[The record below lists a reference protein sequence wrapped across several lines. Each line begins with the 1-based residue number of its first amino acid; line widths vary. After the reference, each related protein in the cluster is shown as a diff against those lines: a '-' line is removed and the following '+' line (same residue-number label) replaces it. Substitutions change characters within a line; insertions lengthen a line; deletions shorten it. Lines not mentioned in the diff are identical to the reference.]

1 VFSTRRHRLDKP
13 AAASDDPTPSTCGET
28 VPENLAPA
36 SLVVEADHARRDG
49 EPLATPGPVFA
60 STYALKGDPAAGPP
74 GYGRFHNA
82 GWVELEALLGRLE
95 GGEAVVFPSGMAA
108 SVAALQPF
116 LAPGDRLVMAA
127 DGYYTTRRFA
137 EAELARFGVRVDLVP
152 TAEMATVELAGCRM
166 LWLETPS
173 NPGLDVCDIAELAAR
188 AHAAGARVVVDNTTA
203 TPLGQTPLTLGAD
216 LVVSADTKAVAGH
229 SDVLMGHVAARD
241 AADAATL
248 RDWRKVTGA
257 VPGPMTTFLAHRGLA
272 TLDVRLERMAANA
285 ERIARFLQRHRT
297 VERVRYPGLED
308 DPSYG
313 LASRQMRSFGFLVGI
328 SFADVASARA
338 FLDRTALIR
347 EATSFGGVHTMA
359 EQRSRWGGDAV
370 PERFVRLSAG
380 IEAVDDLLGDI
391 ERALA

>member
-1 VFSTRRHRLDKP
+1 
-13 AAASDDPTPSTCGET
+13 
-28 VPENLAPA
+28 VPDRLAPA
-36 SLVVEADHARRDG
+36 SLVVDADHDRADG
-49 EPLATPGPVFA
+49 EPLATPSPVFA
-60 STYALKGDPAAGPP
+60 STYALKGDPAEGPP

-82 GWVELEALLGRLE
+82 GWAELEALLGRLE

-137 EAELARFGVRVDLVP
+137 ETELARLGVEVRFVP
-152 TAEMATVELAGCRM
+152 TADMAGADLAGCRM

-173 NPGLDVCDIAELAAR
+173 NPGLDVCDIAALSDRAR
-188 AHAAGARVVVDNTTA
+188 AVGARVVVDNTTA
-203 TPLGQTPLTLGAD
+203 TPLGQRPLALGAD

-229 SDVLMGHVAARD
+229 SDVLMGHVAAR
-241 AADAATL
+241 APADAATL

-285 ERIARFLQRHRT
+285 ARLARFLGGHRR
-297 VERVRYPGLED
+297 VERVRYPGLAD
-308 DPSYG
+308 DPAHA
-313 LASRQMRSFGFLVGI
+313 LAARQMRSFGFLVGVT
-328 SFADVASARA
+328 FTDVAGARA
-338 FLDRTALIR
+338 LLDRTELIR

-359 EQRSRWGGDAV
+359 EQRTRWGGDAV
-370 PERFVRLSAG
+370 PPRFVRLSAG
-380 IEAVDDLLGDI
+380 IEDPDDLLADI
-391 ERALA
+391 EGALA